1 METLT
6 IQGVAVPSL
15 GFGTWPMRGEECRL
29 AVEDALAIGYRHI
42 DTAQSYENE
51 AAVGEAIRNSGI
63 AREDIFLV
71 TKVRQSQFKHDQ
83 AIASTRESLDKL
95 NADYI
100 DLLLLHWPNDQVPV
114 GETLTALRTFQEA
127 GTVRHLGVSNFSP
140 AQVEEAANYATIFC
154 NQVEFHPY
162 KPQQE
167 LIAQARQLDYL
178 FTAYSPVAR
187 GKVQH
192 DPVLQQIGA
201 AHGKTAVQITLR
213 WMVQQ
218 GLATI
223 PKAGSNQ
230 HRRDNFSIFDF
241 ALSDEE
247 MSAIDGLSAERDTAH
262 R

>member
-1 METLT
+1 METIT

-15 GFGTWPMRGEECRL
+15 GFGTWPLRGDECRL

-71 TKVRQSQFKHDQ
+71 TKVRQSQFNHDQ
-83 AIASTRESLDKL
+83 AIASTRESLAKL
-95 NADYI
+95 NVDYI

-127 GTVRHLGVSNFSP
+127 GTVRQLGVSNFSP
-140 AQVEEAANYATIFC
+140 AQVEEAGRYATIFC

-201 AHGKTAVQITLR
+201 AHGKSAVQVTLR

-230 HRRDNFSIFDF
+230 HRRDNFAIFDF

-247 MSAIDGLSAERDTAH
+247 MRAIDGLSAD
-262 R
+262 